1 MSGGL
6 TDRPRLSP
14 PTPLAPDHEL
24 DGFSSGVASLDDWL
38 IRYARRNELEGA
50 SRTYVLCERPPRVI
64 GYYSLAAGSILH
76 NLATGKTRR
85 NMPNPVPVVLLGRLA
100 IDRTWQGKGLGAD
113 LLRDAVLR
121 TVGAAETI
129 GVRAMLVHAISDEAR
144 NFYEKFGFHT
154 SPIVPMA
161 LMITIEEAL
170 KNLGPK

>member
-1 MSGGL
+1 
-6 TDRPRLSP
+6 
-14 PTPLAPDHEL
+14 
-24 DGFSSGVASLDDWL
+24 
-38 IRYARRNELEGA
+38 
-50 SRTYVLCERPPRVI
+50 VLCERPQRVI

-129 GVRAMLVHAISDEAR
+129 GVRAMLVHAISDEAAIS
-144 NFYEKFGFHT
+144 T
-154 SPIVPMA
+154 
-161 LMITIEEAL
+161 
-170 KNLGPK
+170 KNLGSARRRSSL